1 MQEENKKKKVEDVR
15 ICIKFIPMK
24 SLIKYNG
31 FYYYLGG
38 KSVDKIEIKNA
49 VEFCIDRAHYNYIKK
64 LEKACILQ
72 KFDEIDKDGKL
83 ILTREQNQKIFSILK
98 EKYETSIYKNQR
110 GAIKGLVIQNQEK
123 FVTLSKEQQSIVLY
137 QILNN
142 LRTSEAADLQ
152 LIGGSKNSGK
162 NMISKRINNAEEI
175 ILIYQSIT
183 GLYKAEVNLLT
194 V

>member
-1 MQEENKKKKVEDVR
+1 M
-15 ICIKFIPMK
+15 
-24 SLIKYNG
+24 
-31 FYYYLGG
+31 
-38 KSVDKIEIKNA
+38 IE
-49 VEFCIDRAHYNYIKK
+49 KK
-64 LEKACILQ
+64 LLAIAEAVLFAAAEPIEHTRLSIVLGTDSEVTLEIL
-72 KFDEIDKDGKL
+72 D
-83 ILTREQNQKIFSILK
+83 ILK

>member
-1 MQEENKKKKVEDVR
+1 MQ
-15 ICIKFIPMK
+15 F
-24 SLIKYNG
+24 
-31 FYYYLGG
+31 
-38 KSVDKIEIKNA
+38 
-49 VEFCIDRAHYNYIKK
+49 
-64 LEKACILQ
+64 
-72 KFDEIDKDGKL
+72 
-83 ILTREQNQKIFSILK
+83 
-98 EKYETSIYKNQR
+98 YKNQR

-183 GLYKAEVNLLT
+183 GLYKAEVNLLI